1 MALKTSIQNPP
12 APSKDAQSLPKS
24 YQKMSKEPNKTTLRM
39 PGGSGRRLKGGLDS
53 ANGNNSNPE
62 GLRRRFERVIR
73 T

>member
-39 PGGSGRRLKGGLDS
+39 PGGSGRRLEGVL
-53 ANGNNSNPE
+53 NNSNPE
-62 GLRRRFERVIR
+62 RLRRRFERVIR